1 MRQIMNARSYLWIGR
16 SISPEGPYLGR
27 SLFMDEEK
35 HLTRGSIV
43 GPISSSSSSSSSSTE
58 MGTAAAAAPSLQRA
72 YLHDALHRD
81 THGVLRLGNR
91 PSSTTTNDTNSSS
104 RIARV
109 GCVRDDGEP

>member
-1 MRQIMNARSYLWIGR
+1 
-16 SISPEGPYLGR
+16 
-27 SLFMDEEK
+27 MDEEK
-35 HLTRGSIV
+35 HLTRGSIF
-43 GPISSSSSSSSSSTE
+43 GAISSSSSSSSSTE

-109 GCVRDDGEP
+109 GCVRDDGESREVLPEITPLNVS